1 MGKNF
6 MKNYWYFFLFSLIGC
21 TSTKSIE
28 KQSFA
33 EYATSSIV
41 ETTKTISYKPP
52 TIDVYAPM
60 VYRDSVFSG
69 SVISVNGDTVSF
81 SMPLI
86 NVDRSRPTQ
95 MFANIRVRSP
105 AVKAVETVKVVNSS
119 VCKESKSDLT
129 LNKSSPLMSVKEIIV
144 WCCLF
149 LGLFV
154 VSWFVI
160 KKKI

>member
-1 MGKNF
+1 
-6 MKNYWYFFLFSLIGC
+6 
-21 TSTKSIE
+21 
-28 KQSFA
+28 
-33 EYATSSIV
+33 
-41 ETTKTISYKPP
+41 
-52 TIDVYAPM
+52 M

-69 SVISVNGDTVSF
+69 SVISGNGDTVSF

-86 NVDRSRPTQ
+86 NVDRSRPVPTQ
-95 MFANIRVRSP
+95 MFANIKVRSP